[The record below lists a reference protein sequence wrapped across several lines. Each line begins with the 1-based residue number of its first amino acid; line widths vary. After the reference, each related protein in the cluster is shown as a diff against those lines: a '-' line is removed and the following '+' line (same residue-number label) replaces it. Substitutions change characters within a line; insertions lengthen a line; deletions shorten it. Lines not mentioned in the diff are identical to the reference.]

1 MDNVDQATRSWVMSR
16 VHSENTAP
24 ELKVHKALH
33 AAGFRYRLHSANLP
47 GKPDIVL
54 PKYRTVVFVNGC
66 LWHWHGCKRSRMPV
80 ANREYWERKI
90 GRNVARDQQSREY
103 LENAGYTV
111 RILWECQLTVDIDAL
126 LGELTEIRERTGGR
140 S

>member
-1 MDNVDQATRSWVMSR
+1 MSR

-24 ELKVHKALH
+24 ELKVRKALH